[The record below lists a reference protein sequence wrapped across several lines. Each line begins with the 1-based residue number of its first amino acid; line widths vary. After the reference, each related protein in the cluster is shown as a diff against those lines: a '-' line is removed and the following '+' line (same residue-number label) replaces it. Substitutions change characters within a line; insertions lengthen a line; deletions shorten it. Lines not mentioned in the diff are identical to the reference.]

1 MSAMTADG
9 ATTPNGQHARR
20 RIRMAPDERERMIL
34 DAAIHFFA
42 KHGFSAQLR
51 ELARELKVSQGLI
64 YRYFSSKQALLDR
77 VYEHNFSR
85 RWDPSWETLLADR
98 KLPLRQRLTEFY
110 TRYLA
115 AIDDPE
121 WIRLVMYSGL
131 DGNDLTRRYIRS
143 HVEGLLRLI
152 ARECR
157 VLEGKKISGEPSQA
171 EMELVWHLHST
182 VIYYLVRKHIFRTA
196 TVKDA
201 NTLVTMMIDDFLSGL
216 AGDKTEPMAI
226 ARIPLTRKRRGPCP

>member
-1 MSAMTADG
+1 MAAMSAASETASTG
-9 ATTPNGQHARR
+9 NTGRR

-51 ELARELKVSQGLI
+51 ELAREMKVSQGLI

-77 VYEHNFSR
+77 VYEHNFLR
-85 RWDPSWETLLADR
+85 RWDPTWEKLLADR
-98 KLPLRQRLTEFY
+98 TLPLRRRLKDFY

-131 DGNDLTRRYIRS
+131 DGNDLTRRYIRT

-157 VLEGKKISGEPSQA
+157 ALDGKRAAGEPSQA

-196 TVKDA
+196 TVKDT
-201 NTLVTMMIDDFLSGL
+201 NTLVTMMIDDFLSGI
-216 AGDKTEPMAI
+216 AGDTPA
-226 ARIPLTRKRRGPCP
+226 AAPAGAIPLSRRRRP